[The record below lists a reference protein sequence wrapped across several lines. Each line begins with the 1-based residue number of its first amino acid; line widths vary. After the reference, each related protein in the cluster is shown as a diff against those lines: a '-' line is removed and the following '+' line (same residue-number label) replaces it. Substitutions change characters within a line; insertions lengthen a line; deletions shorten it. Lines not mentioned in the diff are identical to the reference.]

1 MINRIS
7 RRTGDGIQAANPI
20 LILLVALGCSMS
32 AFGQRISNRQLSP
45 LHLPNSM
52 RERLVRRFDL
62 FIEYE
67 KAQSYEKQYEL
78 LGKEHMANLLHM
90 DVDKE
95 SYIKFKEDSQRAV
108 GRLIELT
115 VKDIKRMPDN
125 ANWLSLSVVAKLQK
139 GKTTYSDTPICV
151 AYLENGNWRFSLLY
165 IN

>member
-1 MINRIS
+1 M
-7 RRTGDGIQAANPI
+7 P
-20 LILLVALGCSMS
+20 

-45 LHLPNSM
+45 LHLPSSM
-52 RERLVRRFDL
+52 REQLVRRFDL

-108 GRLIELT
+108 GKLIELT
-115 VKDIKRMPDN
+115 VKNIKRMPDN

-139 GKTTYSDTPICV
+139 GKATYSDTPICV
-151 AYLENGNWRFSLLY
+151 AYLENGNWCFSLLY